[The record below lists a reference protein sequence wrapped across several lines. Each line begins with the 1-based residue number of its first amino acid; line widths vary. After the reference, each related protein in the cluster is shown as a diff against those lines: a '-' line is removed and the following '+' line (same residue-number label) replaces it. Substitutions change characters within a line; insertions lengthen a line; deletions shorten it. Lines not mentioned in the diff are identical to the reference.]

1 MTSEAATAVVVELQ
15 DILREERPCCF
26 TALSL
31 LLLLLQ
37 AAAVQGAFGG
47 EDARQYTRGHDGP
60 DSEDERT
67 DDDGNEYRV
76 GSM

>member
-1 MTSEAATAVVVELQ
+1 MTSEAATAVVLELQ
-15 DILREERPCCF
+15 DILREER
-26 TALSL
+26 L
-31 LLLLLQ
+31 LLYRIESPSTS
-37 AAAVQGAFGG
+37 AAVQGAFG

>member
-1 MTSEAATAVVVELQ
+1 MTSEAATAVVLELQ

-31 LLLLLQ
+31 LLLLQ
-37 AAAVQGAFGG
+37 AAAVQGAFG